1 MARTSLLSFLKDCT
15 GAVAATYAIALPALV
30 MVGGVAF
37 DYARMVSMDSELQT
51 AADNAA
57 LVGVTQL
64 DGRDGAR
71 ADAIAAAQNW
81 VNNWSLTSQTA
92 GKITLSS
99 ANVTFYASAESETP
113 VTTDAAAR
121 VMEVTI
127 DPRAVVYVFTPIM
140 DAYGPTLAA
149 SARAGYGSA
158 ICKVPP
164 LFMCNPAEVTA
175 GDDFPTSTLIGAGIK
190 LLAGSPSTPGNFGFL
205 DTVGGSNDNRT
216 LSSALGSLNVPADCS
231 PTGSAGLKPGQRDV
245 VFGAFNTRFDIT
257 ENGALTCPSGNCPAA
272 RNVRKD
278 LIKPRNGGSCG
289 TNGNNGWALPNNWY
303 QPSTVAPIT
312 GVMPDTMGLP
322 RDMCHAVSFDG
333 QCTYKT
339 QTASPVGNAQWDRNA
354 YFRVNYGYNTAA
366 AWQTAT
372 GLSATATRKQVYDWE
387 LKDEA
392 VRLARKDLTGTQN
405 SKSAFSTPVCR
416 SAAGTSDRDRRTAS
430 MAIVNCKAQE
440 SNINGNKSVDVLK
453 YIDVFYVEPAFNR
466 GSGASKRT
474 TDDQIYVEVIG
485 DTKMGDGKTAQVVRR
500 DVPYLIR

>member
-1 MARTSLLSFLKDCT
+1 MVRASLRRFLSDRT
-15 GAVAATYAIALPALV
+15 GAVAAVYAIALPALV
-30 MVGGVAF
+30 MAGGVAF

-81 VNNWSLTSQTA
+81 VSNWSLTAQSA

-99 ANVTFYASAESETP
+99 ANVTFYASAESNTP
-113 VTTDAAAR
+113 VTTDAEAR

-127 DPRAVVYVFTPIM
+127 DPRTVVYVFTPIM
-140 DAYGPTLAA
+140 DAFGPTLAA

-164 LFMCNPAEVTA
+164 LFMCNPAEVSP
-175 GDDFPTSTLIGAGIK
+175 GDDFPTSELIGAGLK
-190 LLAGSPSTPGNFGFL
+190 LLAGSPSAPGNFGFL
-205 DTVGGSNDNRT
+205 DTVGGSNDNTT

-231 PTGSAGLKPGQRDV
+231 PTGKAGLKPGQREV

-257 ENGALTCPSGNCPAA
+257 ENGALTCPTGNCPAA

-278 LIKPRNGGSCG
+278 LVKGNACG
-289 TNGNNGWALPNNWY
+289 TNGNAGWSLPPNWY
-303 QPSTVAPIT
+303 QPTTAAPIT
-312 GVMPDTMGLP
+312 GTMPDTMGLP
-322 RDMCHAVSFDG
+322 RDICHAVSFNG

-339 QTASPVGNAQWDRNA
+339 QTASPVGNREWDRNA
-354 YFRVNYGYNTAA
+354 YFRVNHAYTTAA

-372 GLSATATRKQVYDWE
+372 GLPANATRKQVYDWE
-387 LKDEA
+387 LADE
-392 VRLARKDLTGTQN
+392 TGRMAPQTVGTKAAY
-405 SKSAFSTPVCR
+405 SKNVCR
-416 SAAGTSDRDRRTAS
+416 LEASSSDPDRRTAA
-430 MAIVNCKAQE
+430 MAIVNCKAQAE
-440 SNINGNKSVDVLK
+440 NINGNKSVDVLK
-453 YIDVFYVEPAFNR
+453 YIDVFFVEPAFNR
-466 GSGASKRT
+466 GSGLNKRT

-485 DTKMGDGKTAQVVRR
+485 DTKLGNGETAQVVRR